1 MIILPAIDIKNGKCV
16 RLFKGDFNKLT
27 EYKKSPVD
35 QATEFSNLGYKNLH
49 IVDLDGALKG
59 NLINENIIKEI
70 CKIKK
75 IKIQVGGGI
84 RSLEHIKKLV
94 DYGVHKVIL
103 GTAAVEDI
111 KFLETACSKFKN
123 KIVISLDVRDG
134 YIALRGWKKQTD
146 ILASEFVKKIENIGV
161 SRIVYTDINR
171 DGTGTRPNLIE
182 TFNFSKLTNIP
193 IIISGGFTSI
203 KDVVAVQVR
212 YPPHHP
218 KIKGIII
225 GKAMYNGD
233 INPKEVVRLDQ
244 EFEGI

>member
-1 MIILPAIDIKNGKCV
+1 MIIFPAIDIKNGKCV

-27 EYKKSPVD
+27 EYKKSPID
-35 QATEFSNLGYKNLH
+35 QATEFSNFGYKNLH

-75 IKIQVGGGI
+75 VKIQVGGGI
-84 RSLEHIKKLV
+84 RSLDHIKKLV
-94 DYGVHKVIL
+94 DYGVDKAIL
-103 GTAAVEDI
+103 GTAAIEDI

-123 KIVISLDVRDG
+123 KIAISLDVRNG
-134 YIALRGWKKQTD
+134 CIALNGWKKQTD
-146 ILASEFVKKIENIGV
+146 ILASEFVKKIEDVGV
-161 SRIVYTDINR
+161 SRIIYTDINR

-193 IIISGGFTSI
+193 IIISGGFTSVD
-203 KDVVAVQVR
+203 DVIDVGLR
-212 YPPHHP
+212 YPPNHP

-233 INPKEVVRLDQ
+233 INPKEIVRLDQ
-244 EFEGI
+244 EFDGI